1 MTFRSDCM
9 LETRSLWNYSTD
21 SINIELNLKLLGQ
34 RICKKPHLRVLNH
47 NFRENDVLIDNLT
60 IENFH
65 LQGNRTTPILPAL
78 FPFVQDLPKP
88 PHSFL

>member
-21 SINIELNLKLLGQ
+21 SINIELNLNLLGQ
-34 RICKKPHLRVLNH
+34 RICNKPHLRVLNH

-78 FPFVQDLPKP
+78 FPFVQDLPMP